1 MKTVFTL
8 LSALIVLL
16 SLSTSLKAQNKEN
29 DVNNISGFRKEFLDQ
44 LQEVQDK
51 IIGLAEAIPAEKY
64 SWRPMEGVRSV
75 GEVFTHIAGGNYLFP
90 SMVGHKTPKDYRAD
104 LDKISSDKEQIINAL
119 KKSFEFIDG
128 SMSSVPNA
136 DLDKPA
142 TMFGKQTTVR
152 DVFFTAA
159 THMHEHM
166 GQMIAYTRMNK
177 IVPPWTAAEQAK
189 EQKEKK

>member
-90 SMVGHKTPKDYRAD
+90 SMVGHKTPKDYRVD